1 MYGAVSS
8 AFTSASTSSRGCV
21 PSCRRTLKPAL
32 SSRAASSR
40 DLSGHDDQR
49 APGNQRKREHVRA
62 SPAASERTAVRPR
75 RRRKAPT
82 LARYAAGYTRRASSP
97 PCSLARIRARS
108 RAFCPM
114 PRRPS
119 TTRAFSGGYDT
130 RRDRAGRTSCTSCT
144 WLALPACGALARVR
158 GLATTSILCE
168 ASRHRRKPKLV
179 ALACRRSKRVAQL
192 LRPTCI
198 AAAIANHRAPAP
210 VANFTNAEPH
220 CDRSVGRRWSLAMFV
235 AVTSDELFGVRE
247 RNGHGERKDEG
258 DQGR

>member
-1 MYGAVSS
+1 MINALQV
-8 AFTSASTSSRGCV
+8 TSGNASTCASR
-21 PSCRRTLKPAL
+21 P
-32 SSRAASSR
+32 
-40 DLSGHDDQR
+40 QR
-49 APGNQRKREHVRA
+49 PN
-62 SPAASERTAVRPR
+62 VRPR
-75 RRRKAPT
+75 AATPSSKSTDAGEIRGRLHAPRFFTT
-82 LARYAAGYTRRASSP
+82 LFA
-97 PCSLARIRARS
+97 ARIRARS

-168 ASRHRRKPKLV
+168 TSRHRRKPKLV